1 MSGAWLGHSHHLPLV
16 SKNMKDIH
24 GPALAIVLERLKQY
38 GAFQETFELAKEIS
52 TGLTSKSSSKVGKSS
67 SNGHGDCLPKH
78 GSRPVSSRIVS
89 TKVSRPESIMSVHDI
104 TIQSQALLN
113 VKDSSKADRERLV
126 VRKFKFEEPR
136 FEQIH
141 DLEVCA
147 FEHSTDGF
155 LLCCW
160 ISQNLAG
167 TLIVSMPQNDLMKY
181 FREDL
186 HRRLLSTDFKK
197 QIDGI
202 EMLYKVLFCV
212 THLW

>member
-1 MSGAWLGHSHHLPLV
+1 
-16 SKNMKDIH
+16 MKDIH

-141 DLEVCA
+141 DLE
-147 FEHSTDGF
+147 
-155 LLCCW
+155 
-160 ISQNLAG
+160 
-167 TLIVSMPQNDLMKY
+167 NDLMKY